1 MLRRKKYSMNDLLK
15 GLNVYL
21 VGMMG
26 SGKTTVGKLLAE
38 KLDYRFL
45 DTDILIETIAGK
57 TIKEIFAQE
66 GEVKFREL
74 ETQVLAE
81 VCAYTR
87 SVISTGGGIVLEAK
101 NWSYLHYGLIIWLDA
116 PVELLVKRLAG
127 DDTRPLLK
135 ETDLNLKL
143 TSLLEQRKSFY
154 EEADLH
160 IVIEESQTIREIV
173 REIITQI
180 PSKIKPE
187 FQVDLN

>member
-1 MLRRKKYSMNDLLK
+1 MNNLLK

-38 KLDYRFL
+38 QLNYRFF
-45 DTDILIETIAGK
+45 DTDILIETITGK
-57 TIKEIFAQE
+57 TIQEIFSQE
-66 GEVKFREL
+66 GEANFRGL
-74 ETQVLAE
+74 ETQVLGE
-81 VCAYTR
+81 VSAYTR
-87 SVISTGGGIVLEAK
+87 SVISTGGGVVLKAK
-101 NWSYLHYGLIIWLDA
+101 NWSYLHHGLIVWLDA
-116 PVELLVKRLAG
+116 SVELLVKRLAE

-160 IVIEESQTIREIV
+160 IVIGETQETQEIV

-180 PSKIKPE
+180 PTKIKPQ
-187 FQVDLN
+187 FQ

>member
-1 MLRRKKYSMNDLLK
+1 MNDLLK

-21 VGMMG
+21 IGMMG

-38 KLDYRFL
+38 QLNYRFL
-45 DTDILIETIAGK
+45 DTDILIETIAKK
-57 TIKEIFAQE
+57 TVNEIFFQE
-66 GEVKFREL
+66 GEAKFRGL
-74 ETQVLAE
+74 ETQVLGE

-87 SVISTGGGIVLEAK
+87 SVISTGGGIVLKAK
-101 NWSYLHYGLIIWLDA
+101 NWSYLHHGLIVWLDA
-116 PVELLVKRLAG
+116 PIDLLVQRLAQ

-135 ETDLNLKL
+135 ATDLNLRL

-160 IVIEESQTIREIV
+160 IVIAESQTPREIV

-180 PSKIKPE
+180 PGKIKPE

>member
-1 MLRRKKYSMNDLLK
+1 MNDLLK
-15 GLNVYL
+15 GLNIYL
-21 VGMMG
+21 IGMMG
-26 SGKTTVGKLLAE
+26 SGKTTVGKLLA
-38 KLDYRFL
+38 KKFNYRFL

-57 TIKEIFAQE
+57 TINEIFAQE
-66 GEVKFREL
+66 GEAKFREL
-74 ETQVLAE
+74 ETKVLGE
-81 VCAYTR
+81 ICAYTR
-87 SVISTGGGIVLEAK
+87 SVISTGGGIVLKAK
-101 NWSYLHYGLIIWLDA
+101 NWSYLHYGLIVWLDT

-160 IVIEESQTIREIV
+160 MFIEESQTPEEIV

>member
-1 MLRRKKYSMNDLLK
+1 MNNLLK

-38 KLDYRFL
+38 QLNYRFF
-45 DTDILIETIAGK
+45 DTDILIETIVGK
-57 TIKEIFAQE
+57 TIKEIFSQE
-66 GEVKFREL
+66 GEATFRGL
-74 ETQVLAE
+74 ETQVLGE
-81 VCAYTR
+81 VSAYTR
-87 SVISTGGGIVLEAK
+87 SVISTGGGVVLKAK
-101 NWSYLHYGLIIWLDA
+101 NWSYLHHGLIVWLDV
-116 PVELLVKRLAG
+116 PVELLVKRLAE

-160 IVIEESQTIREIV
+160 IVIVESQEPKEIV
-173 REIITQI
+173 TEIITQI
-180 PSKIKPE
+180 PTKIKPE
-187 FQVDLN
+187 FQ